1 MWIDAGFGWW
11 GWSKCGGSA
20 VSDATVRRS
29 GVGSLGIVALAATV
43 WFAVAQAAPRE
54 PVPAAQDAAWFDK
67 VSPALLA
74 EASVE
79 EVSEFILFLDEQ
91 ADLRELGPHQARV
104 ERGALAVERLRAVAA
119 DAQADILASL
129 AVRGI
134 EHRSF
139 WVANLIWVRGD
150 LNLAFELAAST
161 RVARVLPNTRLKMEL
176 PGGKATNLGPS
187 GIEASISVVGAPDV
201 WALGFTGQGVV
212 IGGADT
218 GYQWDHPALVNQY
231 RGWNGVSADHA
242 YNWHDAI
249 HSSDGPCGFDS
260 PVPCDDDGHGTH
272 TMGTM
277 VGDDGG
283 SNQIG
288 MAPGARWI
296 GCRNMDEDY
305 GTPITYTECFQWFI
319 APTDDQDLNPNP
331 ALAPHV
337 INNSWYCPPSEGC
350 TDATILQTV
359 VENVRAA
366 GILVVVAAGNDGP
379 ACESIEFPPAIYDAS
394 FSVGATGGATF
405 ENIASFSSRGP
416 VSVDGSMRM
425 KPDISAPGV
434 DIRSSVPYDGY
445 DSWNGTSMAAPHVAG
460 LAALLISA
468 SPSLAGNV
476 DVLETV
482 ITATAVPAATS
493 EGCGGDEIDDVP
505 NNTFGH
511 GRIDALAASELATQV
526 PPPNDAWQN
535 AITLTEGATAGTLDN
550 ATNDGSSTGGQPG
563 QPDVWYTYTPP
574 YTYAFPINT
583 CGSNDLPGEDMGVD
597 TVLSIHSA
605 GPGTIANQLVAND
618 DWPDGNDPTACTAN
632 DLGWKG
638 DSAVRMPLTAG
649 QTVYIRVARYDG
661 STDGDFV
668 IYLPEPDLLMQL
680 GGGLG
685 FLALLNRRRGRRARV
700 R

>member
-1 MWIDAGFGWW
+1 
-11 GWSKCGGSA
+11 
-20 VSDATVRRS
+20 VSNATVRRF

-54 PVPAAQDAAWFDK
+54 PLPAAQDAARFDK

-79 EVSEFILFLDEQ
+79 GVSEFILYLDEQ

-129 AVRGI
+129 AARGI

-150 LNLAFELAAST
+150 LNLALELAAST
-161 RVARVLPNTRLKMEL
+161 RVARVLPNTRVKMER
-176 PGGKATNLGPS
+176 PMVKATSLGPS
-187 GIEASISVVGAPDV
+187 GIEDSISHVGAPDV
-201 WALGFTGQGVV
+201 WALGFSGQGVV

-249 HSSDGPCGFDS
+249 HSSNGPCGFDS

-296 GCRNMDEDY
+296 GCRNMDSGF

-319 APTDDQDLNPNP
+319 APTDEQDLNPNP

-337 INNSWYCPPSEGC
+337 INNSWSCPPYEGC

-366 GILVVVAAGNDGP
+366 GILVVVSAGNAGP
-379 ACESIEFPPAIYDAS
+379 ACESIEFSPAIYDAS
-394 FSVGATGGATF
+394 FSVGATEFWWTN
-405 ENIASFSSRGP
+405 EWIASFSSRGP

-445 DSWNGTSMAAPHVAG
+445 DIYYGTSMAAPHVAG

-468 SPSLAGNV
+468 SPSLAGDV
-476 DVLETV
+476 DGLETV
-482 ITATAVPAATS
+482 ITASAVPLVTS
-493 EGCGGDEIDDVP
+493 EGCGGDAIDDVP

-511 GRIDALAASELATQV
+511 GRIDALAASELATQA

-535 AITLTEGATAGTLDN
+535 AITLTEGAAAGMLAN

-563 QPDVWYTYTPP
+563 QPDVWYTLT
-574 YTYAFPINT
+574 TAVDWAFSINT
-583 CGSNDLPGEDMGVD
+583 CGSNDLPGEDQGVD

-605 GPGTIANQLVAND
+605 GPGTIANQLEAND
-618 DWPDGNDPTACTAN
+618 NWPDGNDPTACTTN
-632 DLGWKG
+632 DLGLQP
-638 DSAVRMPLTAG
+638 DSAVQMSLTAG
-649 QTVYIRVARYDG
+649 QKVYIRVSRYDG

-668 IYLPEPDLLMQL
+668 INLPEPNLLMQL

-685 FLALLNRRRGRRARV
+685 FLALLNRCRGRRKRV